1 MKIPLSY
8 SFRNLW
14 TRKMTTIMTIG
25 GVGLVVFVFCA
36 VLMLAAGLQRT
47 LVASGSDD
55 NAIVLMKSAESETLS
70 QIPLDVTDI
79 LASQPEV
86 AAGPDGK
93 PIVSREVLTM
103 INLQKKGASSSDL
116 ANIMVRG
123 VSPAGVS
130 LRPQVKITDGRM
142 FNFGTSELIVSKSI
156 LDGFEGIRLGGTL
169 KFGGRT
175 WSIVGLFDG
184 GNSAF
189 ASEIWGDNSQ
199 IMQAFNRQEA
209 FSDMIFRLKDKDA
222 YNSIK
227 SKIEA
232 DPRLNNFKVLRE
244 KQFYEGESEALA
256 TFIRILGLV
265 ITIIFS
271 FGAMIGAMI
280 TMYAA
285 VANRTVE
292 IGTLRA
298 LGFKRRSVLS
308 AFLIESLLLSLI
320 GGGVGLLVASLL
332 QLVTVSTTNF
342 TTWSE
347 ISFSFAL
354 SPDIIISTLIFSVV
368 MGFVGG
374 FLPSFRASRLD
385 IITAL
390 RSS

>member
-14 TRKMTTIMTIG
+14 TRKMTTMMTIG
-25 GVGLVVFVFCA
+25 GVGLVIFVFCA
-36 VLMLAAGLQRT
+36 VLMLAAGLEKT
-47 LVASGSDD
+47 LVATGSDD
-55 NAIVLMKSAESETLS
+55 NAVILLKSAESETLS

-86 AAGPDGK
+86 ALSSDGK
-93 PIVSREVLTM
+93 PNASREVMTM

-116 ANIMVRG
+116 ANINVRG
-123 VSPAGVS
+123 VSPAGVA
-130 LRPQVKITDGRM
+130 LRPQIKITEGRM
-142 FNFGTSELIVSKSI
+142 FNFGTSELIVSERIIS
-156 LDGFEGIRLGGTL
+156 GFEGARLGGTL

-175 WSIVGLFDG
+175 WNIVGLFDG
-184 GNSAF
+184 GNSGF
-189 ASEIWGDNSQ
+189 SSEIWADNSQ

-209 FSDMIFRLKDKDA
+209 FSDMIFKLKNPESF
-222 YNSIK
+222 NSIK

-232 DPRLNNFKVLRE
+232 DPRLNNFKVLHE
-244 KQFYEGESEALA
+244 KEFYAAESEALA
-256 TFIRILGLV
+256 SFIRILGLV

-320 GGGVGLLVASLL
+320 GGGVALLLASFL
-332 QLVTVSTTNF
+332 QLVSVSTTNF

-347 ISFSFAL
+347 ISFNFAL
-354 SPDIIISTLIFSVV
+354 SPNIIISTLIFSVA
-368 MGFVGG
+368 MGLIGG

>member
-1 MKIPLSY
+1 
-8 SFRNLW
+8 
-14 TRKMTTIMTIG
+14 MTIG

>member
-1 MKIPLSY
+1 
-8 SFRNLW
+8 
-14 TRKMTTIMTIG
+14 MTTMMTIG

-36 VLMLAAGLQRT
+36 VLMLATGLQRT
-47 LVASGSDD
+47 LVATGSDD
-55 NAIVLMKSAESETLS
+55 NGIVLLKSAESETLS
-70 QIPLDVTDI
+70 QIPLSVTDI
-79 LASQPEV
+79 LASQPEI
-86 AAGPDGK
+86 ALGPDGK
-93 PIVSREVLTM
+93 PILSREVTTM
-103 INLQKKGASSSDL
+103 INLQKKGSASTDL

-123 VSPAGVS
+123 VSPAGVA
-130 LRPQVKITDGRM
+130 LRPQIKITQGRM
-142 FNFGTSELIVSKSI
+142 FTFGASEIIVSERI
-156 LDGFEGIRLGGTL
+156 INGFEGAKLGGSL
-169 KFGGRT
+169 RFGGRT
-175 WSIVGLFDG
+175 WNIVGLFDG

-189 ASEIWGDNSQ
+189 SSEIWADNSQ

-209 FSDMIFRLKDKDA
+209 FSDMIFKLKDKDS

-244 KQFYEGESEALA
+244 KEFYEGESEALA
-256 TFIRILGLV
+256 DFIKILGLV
-265 ITIIFS
+265 VTIIFS

-298 LGFKRRSVLS
+298 LGFKRRSVLA
-308 AFLIESLLLSLI
+308 AFLIESLFISLI
-320 GGGVGLLVASLL
+320 GGGVGLLVAAFLTF
-332 QLVTVSTTNF
+332 VTVSTTNF

-354 SPDIIISTLIFSVV
+354 SPNIIISTLIFAVA
-368 MGFVGG
+368 MGFIGG
-374 FLPSFRASRLD
+374 FLPSFRAAKLD
-385 IITAL
+385 IISAL

>member
-8 SFRNLW
+8 SFKNLW
-14 TRKMTTIMTIG
+14 TRKVTTIMTLG

-36 VLMLAAGLQRT
+36 VLMLAAGLERT
-47 LVASGSDD
+47 LVATGSDD
-55 NAIVLMKSAESETLS
+55 NAIILLKSAESETLS

-86 AAGPDGK
+86 AVGSDGK
-93 PIVSREVLTM
+93 PILSREVMTM
-103 INLQKKGASSSDL
+103 INLQKKGTTSSDL
-116 ANIMVRG
+116 ANINVRG
-123 VSPAGVS
+123 VSPAGVA
-130 LRPQVKITDGRM
+130 LRPQIKITEGRM
-142 FNFGTSELIVSKSI
+142 FNFGTSELIVSQKIIS
-156 LDGFEGIRLGGTL
+156 GFEGARLGGAL
-169 KFGGRT
+169 KFGGRN
-175 WSIVGLFDG
+175 WNIVGLFDG

-189 ASEIWGDNSQ
+189 SSEIWADNSQ

-209 FSDMIFRLKDKDA
+209 FSDIIFRLKNTEGL
-222 YNSIK
+222 NSLK

-232 DPRLNNFKVLRE
+232 DPRLNNFKVLHE
-244 KQFYEGESEALA
+244 KDFYAAESEELA
-256 TFIRILGLV
+256 AFIRILGMV

-298 LGFKRRSVLS
+298 LGFRRRSVLG
-308 AFLIESLLLSLI
+308 AFLFESLFLALI
-320 GGGVGLLVASLL
+320 GGGIALCAAFFLTFLS
-332 QLVTVSTTNF
+332 VSTTNF

-347 ISFSFAL
+347 ISFNFAL
-354 SPDIIISTLIFSVV
+354 SPGIVMATLIFSII

>member
-14 TRKMTTIMTIG
+14 TRKMTTMMTIG
-25 GVGLVVFVFCA
+25 GVGLVIFVFCA
-36 VLMLAAGLQRT
+36 VLMLAAGLEKT
-47 LVASGSDD
+47 LVATGSDD
-55 NAIVLMKSAESETLS
+55 NAIILLKSAESETLS

-86 AAGPDGK
+86 AVGSDGK
-93 PIVSREVLTM
+93 PVVSREVLTM
-103 INLQKKGASSSDL
+103 INLQKKGQSASDL
-116 ANIMVRG
+116 SNIMVRG
-123 VSPAGVS
+123 VSPAGVA
-130 LRPQVKITDGRM
+130 LRQQIKVTDGRM

-156 LDGFEGIRLGGTL
+156 LDGFEGVRLGGTL
-169 KFGGRT
+169 KFGGRSWT
-175 WSIVGLFDG
+175 IVGLFDG

-209 FSDMIFRLKDKDA
+209 FSDMIFKLKDKDS

-244 KQFYEGESEALA
+244 KEFYEGESEALA
-256 TFIRILGLV
+256 KFIKILGLV

-298 LGFKRRSVLS
+298 LGFKRGSVLS
-308 AFLIESLLLSLI
+308 AFLIESLLLSLL
-320 GGGVGLLVASLL
+320 GGGGALILASLL
-332 QLVTVSTTNF
+332 
-342 TTWSE
+342 
-347 ISFSFAL
+347 
-354 SPDIIISTLIFSVV
+354 
-368 MGFVGG
+368 
-374 FLPSFRASRLD
+374 
-385 IITAL
+385 
-390 RSS
+390 

>member
-1 MKIPLSY
+1 M
-8 SFRNLW
+8 
-14 TRKMTTIMTIG
+14 MTIG

-36 VLMLAAGLQRT
+36 VLMLAAGLERT
-47 LVASGSDD
+47 LVATGSDE
-55 NAIVLMKSAESETLS
+55 NGIVLLKSAESETLS
-70 QIPLDVTDI
+70 SIPLSVTDI
-79 LASQPEV
+79 LASQPEI

-93 PIVSREVLTM
+93 PFFSREVLTM
-103 INLQKKGASSSDL
+103 INLQKKGAASSDL

-123 VSPAGVS
+123 VSPAGIT
-130 LRPQVKITDGRM
+130 LRPQIKITEGRM
-142 FNFGTSELIVSKSI
+142 FTFGTSELIVSKRI
-156 LDGFEGIRLGGTL
+156 VDGFEGVRLGGTL
-169 KFGGRT
+169 KFGGRD
-175 WSIVGLFDG
+175 WAIVGLFDG

-189 ASEIWGDNSQ
+189 SSEIWADNSQ

-209 FSDMIFRLKDKDA
+209 FSDMIFRLKDKESF
-222 YNSIK
+222 NSIK
-227 SKIEA
+227 AKIEA
-232 DPRLNNFKVLRE
+232 DPRLNNFKVLKE
-244 KQFYEGESEALA
+244 KEFYEGESEALA
-256 TFIRILGLV
+256 SFIRILGLV

-298 LGFKRRSVLS
+298 LGFKRRSILA
-308 AFLIESLLLSLI
+308 AFLIESLLLALI
-320 GGGVGLLVASLL
+320 GGGVALVIACLL

-354 SPDIIISTLIFSVV
+354 SPGIIISTLIFAVA

-374 FLPSFRASRLD
+374 FLPSFRASKLD

-390 RSS
+390 RSA

>member
-14 TRKMTTIMTIG
+14 TRKMTTMMTIG

-36 VLMLAAGLQRT
+36 VLMLAAGLQKT
-47 LVASGSDD
+47 LVATGSDD

-86 AAGPDGK
+86 AAGSDGK

-103 INLQKKGASSSDL
+103 INLQKKGQSSSDL
-116 ANIMVRG
+116 SNIMVRG
-123 VSPAGVS
+123 VSPAGVM
-130 LRPQVKITDGRM
+130 LRPQIKVTDGRM

-169 KFGGRT
+169 KFGGRNWT
-175 WSIVGLFDG
+175 IVGLFDG

-209 FSDMIFRLKDKDA
+209 FSDMIFKLKDKDS

-232 DPRLNNFKVLRE
+232 DPRLNNFKVLKE
-244 KQFYEGESEALA
+244 KAFYEGESEALA
-256 TFIRILGLV
+256 TFIRVLGLV

-298 LGFKRRSVLS
+298 LGFKRGSVLF
-308 AFLIESLLLSLI
+308 AFLIESLLLALL
-320 GGGVGLLVASLL
+320 GGGGALILASLL

-347 ISFSFAL
+347 ISFKFAL

-368 MGFVGG
+368 MGIVGG